1 MIEKLVFGLGAV
13 LIVEGLVYLLAPN
26 VIKDV
31 LKALDLLSI
40 VDRRKIGAL
49 LVVAGFVLNIA
60 VRKSIIFILG
70 ICSVIVN

>member
-40 VDRRKIGAL
+40 MDRRKIGAL
-49 LVVAGFVLNIA
+49 LVVAGFVLVA
-60 VRKSIIFILG
+60 LVA
-70 ICSVIVN
+70 

>member
-1 MIEKLVFGLGAV
+1 VIEKLVFGLGAV

-40 VDRRKIGAL
+40 MDRRKIGAL
-49 LVVAGFVLNIA
+49 L
-60 VRKSIIFILG
+60 
-70 ICSVIVN
+70 

>member
-26 VIKDV
+26 VIKDL

-49 LVVAGFVLNIA
+49 LVVAGFVL
-60 VRKSIIFILG
+60 VVLVS
-70 ICSVIVN
+70 

>member
-40 VDRRKIGAL
+40 VNRRKIGAL
-49 LVVAGFVLNIA
+49 LVVAGFVL
-60 VRKSIIFILG
+60 VVLVS
-70 ICSVIVN
+70 

>member
-49 LVVAGFVLNIA
+49 LVVAGFVL
-60 VRKSIIFILG
+60 VV
-70 ICSVIVN
+70 SVS

>member
-40 VDRRKIGAL
+40 LDRRKIGAL
-49 LVVAGFVLNIA
+49 LVVAGFVL
-60 VRKSIIFILG
+60 VVLVS
-70 ICSVIVN
+70 

>member
-49 LVVAGFVLNIA
+49 LVVAGFVLVA
-60 VRKSIIFILG
+60 LVS
-70 ICSVIVN
+70 

>member
-31 LKALDLLSI
+31 IKALDLLSI

-49 LVVAGFVLNIA
+49 LVVAGFVL
-60 VRKSIIFILG
+60 VVLVS
-70 ICSVIVN
+70 

>member
-40 VDRRKIGAL
+40 ADRRKIGAL
-49 LVVAGFVLNIA
+49 LVVAGFVL
-60 VRKSIIFILG
+60 VVLVS
-70 ICSVIVN
+70 

>member
-31 LKALDLLSI
+31 LNALDLLSI

-49 LVVAGFVLNIA
+49 LVVAGFVL
-60 VRKSIIFILG
+60 VVLVS
-70 ICSVIVN
+70 

>member
-1 MIEKLVFGLGAV
+1 VIEKLVFGFGAV

-40 VDRRKIGAL
+40 MDQRKIGAL
-49 LVVAGFVLNIA
+49 LVVAGFVLVA
-60 VRKSIIFILG
+60 LVA
-70 ICSVIVN
+70 

>member
-1 MIEKLVFGLGAV
+1 VIEKLVFGLGAV

-40 VDRRKIGAL
+40 MDRRKIGAL
-49 LVVAGFVLNIA
+49 LVVAGFVL
-60 VRKSIIFILG
+60 VVLVS
-70 ICSVIVN
+70 

>member
-1 MIEKLVFGLGAV
+1 VIEKLVFGLGAV
-13 LIVEGLVYLLAPN
+13 LIVEGLVYLLVPN

-49 LVVAGFVLNIA
+49 LVVAGFVL
-60 VRKSIIFILG
+60 VVLVS
-70 ICSVIVN
+70 

>member
-1 MIEKLVFGLGAV
+1 MIEKLGFGLGAV

-49 LVVAGFVLNIA
+49 LVVAGFVL
-60 VRKSIIFILG
+60 VVLVS
-70 ICSVIVN
+70 

>member
-13 LIVEGLVYLLAPN
+13 LIVEGLVCLLAPN

-49 LVVAGFVLNIA
+49 LVVAGFVL
-60 VRKSIIFILG
+60 VVLVS
-70 ICSVIVN
+70 

>member
-1 MIEKLVFGLGAV
+1 VIEKLVFGLGAV

-31 LKALDLLSI
+31 LKALDLVSI

-49 LVVAGFVLNIA
+49 LVVAGFVL
-60 VRKSIIFILG
+60 VVLVS
-70 ICSVIVN
+70 

>member
-13 LIVEGLVYLLAPN
+13 LIVEGLVYLLVPN

-49 LVVAGFVLNIA
+49 LVVAGFVL
-60 VRKSIIFILG
+60 VVLVS
-70 ICSVIVN
+70 

>member
-40 VDRRKIGAL
+40 MDRRKIGAL
-49 LVVAGFVLNIA
+49 LVVAGFVL
-60 VRKSIIFILG
+60 VVLVS
-70 ICSVIVN
+70 

>member
-1 MIEKLVFGLGAV
+1 VIEKLVFGLGAV

-40 VDRRKIGAL
+40 VNRRKIGAL
-49 LVVAGFVLNIA
+49 LVVAGFVL
-60 VRKSIIFILG
+60 VVLVS
-70 ICSVIVN
+70 

>member
-1 MIEKLVFGLGAV
+1 VIEKLVFGLGAV

-26 VIKDV
+26 VIKDL

-49 LVVAGFVLNIA
+49 LVVAGFVLITL
-60 VRKSIIFILG
+60 VS
-70 ICSVIVN
+70 

>member
-1 MIEKLVFGLGAV
+1 MIENIIYGLGAV
-13 LIVEGLVYLLAPN
+13 MIVEGLVYLLAPN

-49 LVVAGFVLNIA
+49 LVVAGFVL
-60 VRKSIIFILG
+60 VVLVS
-70 ICSVIVN
+70 

>member
-1 MIEKLVFGLGAV
+1 VIEKLVFGLGAV

-26 VIKDV
+26 VIKDL

-49 LVVAGFVLNIA
+49 LVVAGFVL
-60 VRKSIIFILG
+60 VVLVS
-70 ICSVIVN
+70 

>member
-49 LVVAGFVLNIA
+49 LVVAGFVL
-60 VRKSIIFILG
+60 
-70 ICSVIVN
+70 IVLVS

>member
-13 LIVEGLVYLLAPN
+13 LIVEGLAYLLAPN

-40 VDRRKIGAL
+40 MDRRKIGAL
-49 LVVAGFVLNIA
+49 LVVAGFVLVA
-60 VRKSIIFILG
+60 LVA
-70 ICSVIVN
+70 

>member
-1 MIEKLVFGLGAV
+1 VIEKLVFGLGAV

-49 LVVAGFVLNIA
+49 LVVVGFVL
-60 VRKSIIFILG
+60 VVLVS
-70 ICSVIVN
+70 

>member
-26 VIKDV
+26 VVKDV

-40 VDRRKIGAL
+40 MDRRKIGAL
-49 LVVAGFVLNIA
+49 LVVAGFVLVA
-60 VRKSIIFILG
+60 LVT
-70 ICSVIVN
+70 

>member
-1 MIEKLVFGLGAV
+1 VIEKLVFGLGAV

-49 LVVAGFVLNIA
+49 LLVAGFVL
-60 VRKSIIFILG
+60 VVLVS
-70 ICSVIVN
+70 

>member
-49 LVVAGFVLNIA
+49 LVVAGFVL
-60 VRKSIIFILG
+60 VVLVS
-70 ICSVIVN
+70 